1 MKRVVRPVLLLG
13 PVPLLRVG
21 LLGLLGLLTPAC
33 GLFAA
38 GASGAAAPSPAA
50 ASALAA
56 PHSEDRAPGEQRKVG
71 DFSVHRFSGSYQKSP
86 LTMTEEVVAQED
98 GLWVIDYTFEEQAG
112 TTKLRVRFDP
122 RTDSVVRAA
131 TLEGGKESAVQT
143 AFFDKMIDR
152 TSFAADG
159 NDGQVASSRG
169 TCLVGPSEL
178 ECETK
183 TYSVRVGDQLA
194 KLNVS
199 RSASVPNGDVA
210 GDITGADGTV
220 IYRSELVEM
229 GNGAAPKLG
238 VASR

>member
-1 MKRVVRPVLLLG
+1 MKRVVSLLR
-13 PVPLLRVG
+13 PVPLLC
-21 LLGLLGLLTPAC
+21 LGLLTPAC
-33 GLFAA
+33 GLFAN
-38 GASGAAAPSPAA
+38 GASGAATPSPPSANA
-50 ASALAA
+50 ASA
-56 PHSEDRAPGEQRKVG
+56 PHSEDKAPGEQRKVG

-98 GLWVIDYTFEEQAG
+98 GLWVIDYTFEDQAG

-131 TLEGGKESAVQT
+131 TLDGGQESAVQT
-143 AFFDKMIDR
+143 ALFDKMIER

-159 NDGQVASSRG
+159 NDGQIAATRG

-210 GDITGADGTV
+210 GDITASDGTV

-229 GNGAAPKLG
+229 GNGATPKLG

>member
-1 MKRVVRPVLLLG
+1 MKRAES
-13 PVPLLRVG
+13 LLRPLS
-21 LLGLLGLLTPAC
+21 LLCLSCLGLLTPAC
-33 GLFAA
+33 GLFAS
-38 GASGAAAPSPAA
+38 GASGASGVSALPPSAA
-50 ASALAA
+50 AG
-56 PHSEDRAPGEQRKVG
+56 PHLEDKAPGEQRKVG

-131 TLEGGKESAVQT
+131 TLDGSKETAVQT
-143 AFFDKMIDR
+143 AFFDKMIER

-159 NDGQVASSRG
+159 NDGQIAATRG

-210 GDITGADGTV
+210 GDITATDGTV

-229 GNGAAPKLG
+229 GNGATPKLG

>member
-1 MKRVVRPVLLLG
+1 MKRAVSPLRLFPVLC
-13 PVPLLRVG
+13 
-21 LLGLLGLLTPAC
+21 LGLLTPAC

-38 GASGAAAPSPAA
+38 GASRTVVPSPSGASAAAT
-50 ASALAA
+50 
-56 PHSEDRAPGEQRKVG
+56 PHAEDKAPGELRKVG
-71 DFSVHRFSGSYQKSP
+71 DFSVHRFSGTYQKSP
-86 LTMTEEVVAQED
+86 LTMTEEVVAKED
-98 GLWVIDYTFEEQAG
+98 GLWVIDYTFEEQSG

-131 TLEGGKESAVQT
+131 TLDGTKETAVQT
-143 AFFDKMIDR
+143 AFFEKMIDR

-159 NDGQVASSRG
+159 NDGQIASSHG

-183 TYSVRVGDQLA
+183 TYSVRVGEQMA
-194 KLNVS
+194 KLSVS

-210 GDITGADGTV
+210 GDITAADGTV

-229 GNGAAPKLG
+229 GNGESPKLG